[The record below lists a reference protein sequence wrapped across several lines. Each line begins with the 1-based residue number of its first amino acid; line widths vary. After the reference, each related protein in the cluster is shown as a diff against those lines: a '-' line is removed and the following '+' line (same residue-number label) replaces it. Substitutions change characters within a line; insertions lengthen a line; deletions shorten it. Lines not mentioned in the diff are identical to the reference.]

1 MWEYFIFFCRFMDG
15 RERGVEVW
23 VGLWVVLWGGGG
35 LGQRM
40 DDIMSRPL
48 LCATVPRA
56 HLLWRWWSGW
66 HNSSRFLWP
75 FRFPLLRFVVA
86 VVAVVAVVVGSW
98 HGSAV
103 IYRRFQ
109 SDVAVGPVS
118 FASVAPASSIC
129 CCCCCC
135 CCCWSCV
142 LVRFE
147 IFHSCSTCSGCL
159 LEPMFFFSVDA
170 PDIVGTW
177 MRCWW
182 WRTWKM
188 GKRIK
193 RERERE
199 RERMR
204 RWVGRSGGGVGRHSG
219 HCCISFEESIL
230 SALIYEPMASIII
243 ISRVTLRIAP
253 SDTAPALWRQRPARR
268 RQAQHPWLNPVK
280 NSVKP
285 IERSKR
291 LLRNPFKPSEVK

>member
-1 MWEYFIFFCRFMDG
+1 MDG

-193 RERERE
+193 RRERE
-199 RERMR
+199 KEREWGGEWAGRAVALGGIPGIVASLSKNRFFLLWFTSRWRALLSFRELRSASRHQIPRPRYDVNGR
-204 RWVGRSGGGVGRHSG
+204 RAVARP
-219 HCCISFEESIL
+219 SIRG
-230 SALIYEPMASIII
+230 SI
-243 ISRVTLRIAP
+243 
-253 SDTAPALWRQRPARR
+253 
-268 RQAQHPWLNPVK
+268 
-280 NSVKP
+280 
-285 IERSKR
+285 R
-291 LLRNPFKPSEVK
+291 LKTR